1 MPYQI
6 ELLMYSGR
14 FTISEQIHQ
23 TNWNTKRFCI
33 AQKKRAFQLVSH
45 NGGNCR
51 RFVNTCETITDKN
64 LLTPIYKE

>member
-33 AQKKRAFQLVSH
+33 AKR
-45 NGGNCR
+45 
-51 RFVNTCETITDKN
+51 
-64 LLTPIYKE
+64 KEPFNWFPLMEGIVVAL

>member
-33 AQKKRAFQLVSH
+33 VQKKRAFQLVPI
-45 NGGNCR
+45 NGGN
-51 RFVNTCETITDKN
+51 
-64 LLTPIYKE
+64 